1 MKKINIL
8 ILGAGGDIGQ
18 SIFKILKEI
27 NWIKSIVGTDININ
41 SASSVLFNK
50 YYQIPKC
57 INDNYIS
64 VISKIIV
71 DEKITLIFPVSEP
84 EIRYF
89 FNKRIN
95 TINEIPLVLVNSLSL
110 YTGLDKFKTVEFL
123 KQNNLPYPKTT
134 T

>member
-50 YYQIPKC
+50 YYQSF
-57 INDNYIS
+57 Y
-64 VISKIIV
+64 
-71 DEKITLIFPVSEP
+71 
-84 EIRYF
+84 
-89 FNKRIN
+89 
-95 TINEIPLVLVNSLSL
+95 
-110 YTGLDKFKTVEFL
+110 
-123 KQNNLPYPKTT
+123 
-134 T
+134 